1 MKIQNVEVLI
11 TSVEIKKGKK
21 DNTYLVINF
30 LTMEDGQLFTVID
43 KDIERVQKL
52 SNMTKYL
59 LNLSINSNRYGVQI
73 IIDEIVRHTGD
84 I

>member
-1 MKIQNVEVLI
+1 MRIENVEVLV

-21 DNTYLVINF
+21 DNSYLVINF
-30 LTMEDGQLFTVID
+30 LTMDDGQLFTVID

-59 LNLSINSNRYGVQI
+59 LNLSVNSNRYGVQI
-73 IIDEIVRHTGD
+73 SIDDIIRHTGN